1 MANLSQLKRDKMLN
15 FLKTLKETHS
25 DDASIIALNEI
36 ENALLNKKY
45 GLIWEEHSE
54 HVDNMLEKHIP
65 VFIEDTTRKIVASD
79 CPAIVQRLSSDCPA
93 IVQRLSS
100 DCPAIVQQD
109 FEKFNFLIQG
119 DNLHS
124 LKLLEKTHRNKIDVI
139 YIDPPYN
146 TGSKDFIY
154 DDHYIDKNDGY
165 AHSKWLSFMSKR
177 LEIARNLLSKTGV
190 IFISIDDNE
199 QAQLK
204 LLCDSIFY
212 EDNFINNI
220 SVKMSESS
228 GVKMKHSDKK
238 LVKIKESLLIYKKK
252 DILLKPIKVRKESWD
267 DEYNKILIN
276 FTKDDKEKIDNFT
289 NDDPNNLINIDNLLS
304 KCEVKS
310 VNEVM
315 IKSGIDIKNEKEVLN
330 WKYNNAYRIFRT
342 AASKSV
348 FNLSEEKKQYH
359 NKTIFSVISKREN
372 ILYIVKSDYLTT
384 SKNPRVQVLFAE
396 DYLENILGDLWSDIS
411 TTGLEFEGKVEL
423 KNGKKPLSLIKRII
437 NMVENK
443 NITILDF
450 FAGSGTTGHAV
461 AQLNKEDGGNR
472 KYILCTNNEN
482 NICEEVTYQR
492 LKNIQTELPH
502 NLKYFKTD
510 FIKKF
515 DENDCTLKAQ
525 LMDYIKELIELEY
538 MCEIDGVNNIL
549 AKNES
554 ELDAVLNE
562 DLPIKARLFIA
573 PYVLLSRAQ
582 NALVARKQ
590 ATLIEIP
597 EYYFRHELIEAGEL

>member
-65 VFIEDTTRKIVASD
+65 VFIEDTTRKIVA
-79 CPAIVQRLSSDCPA
+79 SDCPA

-538 MCEIDGVNNIL
+538 MCEIDGMNNIL
-549 AKNES
+549 VKNES

-562 DLPIKARLFIA
+562 NLPIKSRLFIA

>member
-65 VFIEDTTRKIVASD
+65 VFIEDTTRKIVA
-79 CPAIVQRLSSDCPA
+79 SDCPA

>member
-1 MANLSQLKRDKMLN
+1 MANLSQKKREKMLS
-15 FLKTLKETHS
+15 FLQSLKQTHS

-45 GLIWEEHSE
+45 GLVWEEHSE
-54 HVDNMLEKHIP
+54 HVDEMLQEHIP
-65 VFIEDTTRKIVASD
+65 VFIEDITRKITTSN
-79 CPAIVQRLSSDCPA
+79 S
-93 IVQRLSS
+93 
-100 DCPAIVQQD
+100 QQD
-109 FEKFNFLIQG
+109 YKNFNFLIEG

-146 TGSKDFIY
+146 TGNKDFIY

-177 LEIARNLLSKTGV
+177 LEIARNLLSKSGV

-204 LLCDSIFY
+204 LLCDEIFLEHNKLSIHQLKVRFENKSLN
-212 EDNFINNI
+212 EDNDWQPIME
-220 SVKMSESS
+220 SV
-228 GVKMKHSDKK
+228 
-238 LVKIKESLLIYKKK
+238 LIYAKNKKEFQANK
-252 DILLKPIKVRKESWD
+252 PSEEYDISKFKWEITE
-267 DEYNKILIN
+267 
-276 FTKDDKEKIDNFT
+276 
-289 NDDPNNLINIDNLLS
+289 LS
-304 KCEVKS
+304 K
-310 VNEVM
+310 
-315 IKSGIDIKNEKEVLN
+315 GIDV
-330 WKYNNAYRIFRT
+330 
-342 AASKSV
+342 
-348 FNLSEEKKQYH
+348 
-359 NKTIFSVISKREN
+359 TIGE
-372 ILYIVKSDYLTT
+372 
-384 SKNPRVQVLFAE
+384 
-396 DYLENILGDLWSDIS
+396 
-411 TTGLEFEGKVEL
+411 
-423 KNGKKPLSLIKRII
+423 
-437 NMVENK
+437 K
-443 NITILDF
+443 NITIFKKGEWEVKEVPSGLNKLKETWASGSIVRQSGTAAEFLSKYLIQRKDIDGLNVLYKIHNMGEDGLGYRYVTGPKKENAIRGKFYSGIPLERLNELNLSGTSQKTRPISNFIDLSADFGNIRHEGNMPFNAGKKPVKLLKTLINYHKDKNIIVLDF

-472 KYILCTNNEN
+472 QYILCTNNEN

-492 LKNIQTELPH
+492 LKNIQADLPH

-515 DENDCTLKAQ
+515 DENDRTLKAQ

-538 MCEIDGVNNIL
+538 MCEIDSVHNIL
-549 AKNES
+549 VKNES
-554 ELDAVLNE
+554 ELDAVLN
-562 DLPIKARLFIA
+562 DNLPIKTRLFIA

-582 NALVARKQ
+582 NALVAKKQ

>member
-65 VFIEDTTRKIVASD
+65 VFIEDTTRKIVT
-79 CPAIVQRLSSDCPA
+79 SDCPA

-515 DENDCTLKAQ
+515 DENDRTLKAQ
-525 LMDYIKELIELEY
+525 LIDYIKELIELEY

>member
-1 MANLSQLKRDKMLN
+1 MANLSQKKREKMLS
-15 FLKTLKETHS
+15 FLQSLKQTHS

-45 GLIWEEHSE
+45 GLVWEEHSE
-54 HVDNMLEKHIP
+54 HVDEMLQEHIP
-65 VFIEDTTRKIVASD
+65 VFIEDITRKITTSH
-79 CPAIVQRLSSDCPA
+79 S
-93 IVQRLSS
+93 
-100 DCPAIVQQD
+100 QQD
-109 FEKFNFLIQG
+109 YKNFNFLIEG

-146 TGSKDFIY
+146 TGNKDFIY

-177 LEIARNLLSKTGV
+177 LEIARNLLSKSGV

-204 LLCDSIFY
+204 LLCDEIFLEHNKLSIHQLKVRFENKSLN
-212 EDNFINNI
+212 EDNDWQPIME
-220 SVKMSESS
+220 SV
-228 GVKMKHSDKK
+228 
-238 LVKIKESLLIYKKK
+238 LIYAKNKKEFQANKPSEEYDISKFKWEVKEVPSGLNKLKETWASGSIVRQSGTAAEFLSKYLIQRK
-252 DILLKPIKVRKESWD
+252 DIDGLNVLYKIHNMGEDGLGYRYVTGPKKENAIRGKF
-267 DEYNKILIN
+267 Y
-276 FTKDDKEKIDNFT
+276 
-289 NDDPNNLINIDNLLS
+289 
-304 KCEVKS
+304 
-310 VNEVM
+310 
-315 IKSGIDIKNEKEVLN
+315 SGIPLERLNEL
-330 WKYNNAYRIFRT
+330 
-342 AASKSV
+342 
-348 FNLSEEKKQYH
+348 NLSGTSQ
-359 NKTIFSVISKREN
+359 KTRPISNFIDLSADFGN
-372 ILYIVKSDYLTT
+372 I
-384 SKNPRVQVLFAE
+384 RH
-396 DYLENILGDLWSDIS
+396 
-411 TTGLEFEGKVEL
+411 EG
-423 KNGKKPLSLIKRII
+423 NMPFNAGKKPVKLLKTLINYHKD
-437 NMVENK
+437 K
-443 NITILDF
+443 NIIVLDF

-472 KYILCTNNEN
+472 QYILCTNNEN

-492 LKNIQTELPH
+492 LKNIQADLPH

-515 DENDCTLKAQ
+515 DENDRTLKAQ

-538 MCEIDGVNNIL
+538 MCEIDSVHNIL
-549 AKNES
+549 VKNES
-554 ELDAVLNE
+554 ELDAVLN
-562 DLPIKARLFIA
+562 DNLPIKTRLFIA

-582 NALVARKQ
+582 NALVAKKQ

>member
-1 MANLSQLKRDKMLN
+1 M
-15 FLKTLKETHS
+15 
-25 DDASIIALNEI
+25 
-36 ENALLNKKY
+36 
-45 GLIWEEHSE
+45 
-54 HVDNMLEKHIP
+54 
-65 VFIEDTTRKIVASD
+65 
-79 CPAIVQRLSSDCPA
+79 
-93 IVQRLSS
+93 SS

-538 MCEIDGVNNIL
+538 MCEIDGMNNIL
-549 AKNES
+549 VKNES

-562 DLPIKARLFIA
+562 DLPIKSRLFIA